1 MLQGVR
7 LEMTARLLLV
17 EDDPAL
23 LAVLKATVTHGG
35 FASHAVST
43 ASAAELALQGG
54 GYDALLLD
62 LGLPDAEGDELL
74 PRLRSLTDIP
84 MIVVSGRA
92 AERDKIDALDRGAD
106 DFIAKPFLP
115 GELLARVRAALRRSG
130 RNGAI
135 ADSPNGIAAADEKPI
150 WAGAMKLDPST
161 LTVTVDGRSAN
172 LVPSEYRLL
181 RRLVRDRGAPVSR
194 ADLLEELYGVEA
206 PSGSNIVD
214 VYISRIRAKLRP
226 LPGGED
232 LVANIRG
239 LGWKLRTPA

>member
-1 MLQGVR
+1 
-7 LEMTARLLLV
+7 MTSRLLLV
-17 EDDPAL
+17 EDDPAS
-23 LAVLKATVTHGG
+23 LAALKATVTYGG

-43 ASAAELALQGG
+43 AAAAALALKTGEF
-54 GYDALLLD
+54 DALLLD
-62 LGLPDAEGDELL
+62 LGLPDVEADELL
-74 PRLRSLTDIP
+74 PSLRSLTDIP
-84 MIVVSGRA
+84 IIVVSGRA

-115 GELLARVRAALRRSG
+115 GELLARVRAALRRSA
-130 RNGAI
+130 RNGAG
-135 ADSPNGIAAADEKPI
+135 AHSSNGIASAPCEEPI

-161 LTVTVDGRSAN
+161 LTVTVDGKSVN

-181 RRLVRDRGAPVSR
+181 RRLARDCGAPVSR
-194 ADLLEELYGVEA
+194 ADLLGELYGEEV